1 MKKKTKSGIY
11 LVVTILLIALLAY
24 LGLFGVEFG
33 SYRIKS
39 FGATIDKGLDLVGG
53 TSLLME
59 IKDENVNTSVIN
71 RTIELISMRLDK
83 DGVKEIPVT
92 QEGGNR
98 IRIEIPGEFDTDNV
112 LKTIGKTGDLTFNDP
127 EGNVVLTGKDVKE
140 ASAYMTQDGKY
151 VVSLKMNEE
160 GSKKFAEA
168 TSKFLGK
175 QIAIKMDE
183 EVLTAPQVNAVIN
196 NGEAVI
202 EGMSSLDEASSIANI
217 IQSGA
222 LPVKIEPVSVKTV
235 GPTIGMEAMELSQK
249 AAVVGILCIMV
260 FMIVYYRLPGVVASI
275 ALLAYGIILLF
286 VFAEFKVVLSLSGIA
301 GLILTIGVAVD
312 ANVLIFERAR
322 EELKIG
328 KSIKASVAAGFDRA
342 LSSILDSNITTMIAG
357 IVLYF
362 FGSGTVKGFATT
374 LMIGIVIS
382 IFTALVLTKLLL
394 TWSVDAGII
403 NKPSHFGVKG
413 VTKHE

>member
-11 LVVTILLIALLAY
+11 LLVTILLIALLAY
-24 LGLFGVEFG
+24 LGLFGVELG

-59 IKDENVNTSVIN
+59 IKDENVDTSVIN
-71 RTIELISMRLDK
+71 RTIQLISMRLDK

-92 QEGGNR
+92 KEGSNR

-112 LKTIGKTGDLTFNDP
+112 LSTIGKTGELIFEDP
-127 EGNVVLTGKDVKE
+127 EGNTVLTGKDVKE
-140 ASAYMTQDGKY
+140 ASSYMTQDGKY
-151 VVSLKMNEE
+151 VVSLKMNED

-175 QIAIKMDE
+175 QITIKMDNE
-183 EVLTAPQVNAVIN
+183 ILTSPTVNSVIN

-202 EGMSSLDEASSIANI
+202 EGMSSSDEANSIANI

-222 LPVKIEPVSVKTV
+222 LPVTIEPVSVKTV
-235 GPTIGMEAMELSQK
+235 GPTIGMEALNLSQK
-249 AAVVGILCIMV
+249 AAVIGMLCIVV
-260 FMIVYYRLPGVVASI
+260 FMISYYRLPGVVASI
-275 ALLAYGIILLF
+275 ALVAYGVILLF

-301 GLILTIGVAVD
+301 GLILTIGMAVD
-312 ANVLIFERAR
+312 ANVLIFERTR
-322 EELKIG
+322 EELRIG
-328 KSIKASVAAGFDRA
+328 KSIKSAVVAGFDRA

-357 IVLYF
+357 IILYF

-374 LMIGIVIS
+374 LMIGIAIS
-382 IFTALVLTKLLL
+382 IFTALTLTKMLL

-413 VTKHE
+413 VGNHE